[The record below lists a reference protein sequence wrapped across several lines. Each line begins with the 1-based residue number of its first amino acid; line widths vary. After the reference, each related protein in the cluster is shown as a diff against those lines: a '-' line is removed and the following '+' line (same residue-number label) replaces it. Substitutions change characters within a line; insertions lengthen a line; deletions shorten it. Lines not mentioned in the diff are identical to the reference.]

1 MEPPIPSSGTSG
13 RLMNWQMDME
23 DDKIREEEPF
33 RVEDAFRRMDE
44 IAEQMSDED
53 LPLEEGV
60 RLYREAMK
68 LFRETAG
75 KLTEIEREIQ
85 ILEEEDPGMEE

>member
-1 MEPPIPSSGTSG
+1 
-13 RLMNWQMDME
+13 ME

-68 LFRETAG
+68 LFRKTAG

-85 ILEEEDPGMEE
+85 ILEEEDPGMEG

>member
-1 MEPPIPSSGTSG
+1 
-13 RLMNWQMDME
+13 ME

-68 LFRETAG
+68 LFRKTAG

>member
-1 MEPPIPSSGTSG
+1 
-13 RLMNWQMDME
+13 ME

-75 KLTEIEREIQ
+75 KLTEIEREI
-85 ILEEEDPGMEE
+85 

>member
-1 MEPPIPSSGTSG
+1 
-13 RLMNWQMDME
+13 MNWKMDME

>member
-1 MEPPIPSSGTSG
+1 MLYTALTKKAILLCFEAHAGQVDKSG
-13 RLMNWQMDME
+13 L
-23 DDKIREEEPF
+23 PY
-33 RVEDAFRRMDE
+33 VLHPLHL
-44 IAEQMSDED
+44 AEQMSDED

-85 ILEEEDPGMEE
+85 ILEEEDPGMEG

>member
-1 MEPPIPSSGTSG
+1 
-13 RLMNWQMDME
+13 MNRKMDME

>member
-1 MEPPIPSSGTSG
+1 
-13 RLMNWQMDME
+13 ME

>member
-1 MEPPIPSSGTSG
+1 
-13 RLMNWQMDME
+13 ME
-23 DDKIREEEPF
+23 DDKIREEEPC
-33 RVEDAFRRMDE
+33 RGEGAFRRRDE

>member
-1 MEPPIPSSGTSG
+1 
-13 RLMNWQMDME
+13 ME

-85 ILEEEDPGMEE
+85 ILEEEDPGMEG